1 MGLANLYVQIGNNL
15 IKGRIIQSVY
25 FRNDIPK
32 VVVTYLHGNKTEI
45 DLEEERKANYD
56 FMTEDEIDRIFNE
69 ICAIHAEPCY
79 PSDSDDSGCPLGMAN
94 L

>member
-32 VVVTYLHGNKTEI
+32 VVVTYLHGNKTEV
-45 DLEEERKANYD
+45 DLDD

>member
-25 FRNDIPK
+25 FRNDTPK

-45 DLEEERKANYD
+45 DLED
-56 FMTEDEIDRIFNE
+56 FMTEDEIDRVFNE

>member
-1 MGLANLYVQIGNNL
+1 MSMANLYVQIGNNI

-25 FRNDIPK
+25 FRNDKPK
-32 VVVTYLHGNKTEI
+32 VIVTYLHGNKEEL
-45 DLEEERKANYD
+45 DLAD
-56 FMTEDEIDRIFNE
+56 FVTEDEIDRIYNE

-79 PSDSDDSGCPLGMAN
+79 PSESDGSGCPLGMAN